1 MTRASRD
8 FNVDLADRAS
18 NLANVSCTNRS
29 CPIFENPHDVVINT
43 CSGEECSMVLHGYWR
58 SGAAY
63 RVRIALNLKGLAYT
77 QVSVHLIKDGGAHNS
92 PAYKA
97 LNPQGR
103 VPTLVL
109 DDGTALI
116 QSPAILEYLEE
127 AYPVPAL
134 LPPDMKARARVR
146 GIASVIG
153 ADVHPLGNVGPLN
166 YLRQNFGA
174 DTPAVKAWVAKWV
187 GQGFA
192 GIEAMIDGGDYCAGD
207 RPTLA
212 DVYLIPQVYGAKRFD
227 VPLDA
232 YPKIMRVA
240 AHCATLPAFQK
251 AAPDQQP
258 DAEVG

>member
-1 MTRASRD
+1 M
-8 FNVDLADRAS
+8 
-18 NLANVSCTNRS
+18 
-29 CPIFENPHDVVINT
+29 I
-43 CSGEECSMVLHGYWR
+43 LHGYWR

-63 RVRIALNLKGLAYT
+63 RVRIGLNLKGVPYD
-77 QVSVHLIKDGGAHNS
+77 QSSVHLIRNGGEQNAPH
-92 PAYKA
+92 YKA

-109 DDGTALI
+109 DDGTAII

-127 AYPVPAL
+127 AYPTPAL
-134 LPPDMKARARVR
+134 LPADIKSRARVR
-146 GIASVIG
+146 GIASIIG

-166 YLRQNFGA
+166 YLREHFGA

-192 GIEAMIDGGDYCAGD
+192 GIEAMIDGGDFCVGNA
-207 RPTLA
+207 PTLA
-212 DVYLIPQVYGAKRFD
+212 DAYLIPQVFGANRFS

-232 YPKIMRVA
+232 YPRIKRVA

-251 AAPDQQP
+251 AAPDAQP
-258 DAEVG
+258 DFEAS